1 MNFKKNI
8 FLIMMMFCMH
18 LIFADDYHFNNF
30 FIGDRAA
37 SMGGAYCAI
46 ADGPEGV
53 YYNPAGLSFSSS
65 NYFSLSA
72 NAIQYKQLI
81 YKGIKFDGAKESID
95 YTRRSFSFIPNFFG
109 FLQKYKHFTFA
120 FTVASPDSELF
131 DQRDS
136 FKIPSAA
143 NNGTSYTNNLN
154 VDLSKTYMVYEAGPS
169 FSFLPSKQF
178 SIGFGLFVRY
188 TNNRQIFQ
196 QSQVYDLENNSSQT
210 SDLYSNMRD
219 DMVSL
224 VGNFGIQYMPIK
236 YLSIGY
242 SASMPLHLVDVKS
255 QKTTVKEGINSLNLA
270 LGYFDAN
277 VAAKE
282 NDVINIFEDGL
293 FRSTFVKQTI
303 GIAGFITK
311 SVVVSL
317 DGSFYVAVQDE
328 ENEYADFHN
337 WFTWNVST
345 GVEWY
350 ITQNFPLRLG
360 FFTDNANTPE
370 LENGKTDQ
378 LDHVN
383 MYGGSFSIGYATAS
397 MSVNLGA
404 TISGGVGK
412 AQMIADS
419 TAIQDLEAF
428 AVTVFISGGYSF

>member
-1 MNFKKNI
+1 MNQRKL
-8 FLIMMMFCMH
+8 FLFIMMTFCLQMV
-18 LIFADDYHFNNF
+18 FADDYHFNNF

-72 NAIQYKQLI
+72 NAIQYKQMI
-81 YKGIKFDGAKESID
+81 YKGIKFNGAEESID

-120 FTVASPDSELF
+120 FTVASPDSELY

-136 FKIPSAA
+136 FKIPTVQG
-143 NNGTSYTNNLN
+143 GTKYTNNLN

-169 FSFLPSKQF
+169 FSFLPSKYF

-188 TNNRQIFQ
+188 TNSRQIFQ
-196 QSQVYDLENNSSQT
+196 QNQIYDLGNGSSQT
-210 SDLYSNMRD
+210 TYSSLYTRD
-219 DMVSL
+219 DIVSI
-224 VGNFGIQYMPIK
+224 VNNFGIQIMPIK

-242 SASMPLHLVDVKS
+242 SFSMPLHLVDIKS
-255 QKTTVKEGINSLNLA
+255 RKTTELSGINNPNLS
-270 LGYFDAN
+270 LGYFDGT
-277 VAAKE
+277 VESKE
-282 NDVINIFEDGL
+282 NETINIFENGL

-303 GIAGFITK
+303 GLAGFITK
-311 SVVVSL
+311 SVAVSV

-328 ENEYADFHN
+328 DNEYANFHN

-370 LENGKTDQ
+370 LDDGKTDQ

-383 MYGGSFSIGYATAS
+383 LYGGSFSIGYATSS

-412 AQMIADS
+412 AQMIGNS
-419 TAIQDLEAF
+419 TEIQDLEAF

>member
-1 MNFKKNI
+1 MKSKKIVSIIIMI
-8 FLIMMMFCMH
+8 FCLQI
-18 LIFADDYHFNNF
+18 IFADDYHFNNF

-53 YYNPAGLSFSSS
+53 YYNPAGLSFSTS

-72 NAIQYKQLI
+72 NAIQYKQMI
-81 YKGIKFDGAKESID
+81 YKGIKFNGAEESID

-120 FTVASPDSELF
+120 FTVASPDSELY

-136 FKIPSAA
+136 FEIPTSQ
-143 NNGTSYTNNLN
+143 NGTKYTNNLN

-169 FSFLPSKQF
+169 FSFLPSKQL
-178 SIGFGLFVRY
+178 SVGFGLFVRY
-188 TNNRQIFQ
+188 TNNRQIYQ
-196 QSQVYDLENNSSQT
+196 QSQIYDLENGSSQT
-210 SDLYSNMRD
+210 SYSSSYMRD
-219 DMVSL
+219 DIISIVN
-224 VGNFGIQYMPIK
+224 NFGVQYMPIK

-242 SASMPLHLVDVKS
+242 SFSMPLHLVDIKS
-255 QKTTVKEGINSLNLA
+255 RKSTKLDGLNNPNLS
-270 LGYFDAN
+270 LGYFDGS
-277 VAAKE
+277 VGSKE
-282 NDVINIFEDGL
+282 NQVVNIFEDGL
-293 FRSTFVKQTI
+293 FRSTVVKQTI
-303 GIAGFITK
+303 GVAGFITK

-317 DGSFYVAVQDE
+317 DGSFYIAVQDE
-328 ENEYADFHN
+328 NNEYADFHN

-370 LENGKTDQ
+370 LEDGKTDQ

-383 MYGGSFSIGYATAS
+383 LYGGSFSIGYATSS

-412 AQMIADS
+412 AQMIGGS
-419 TAIQDLEAF
+419 KEIQDLEAF

>member
-8 FLIMMMFCMH
+8 FLIMMMFCIH

-72 NAIQYKQLI
+72 NAIQYKQFI

-120 FTVASPDSELF
+120 FTVASPDSELY

-136 FKIPSAA
+136 FKIP
-143 NNGTSYTNNLN
+143 TSTDGVKYTNNLN

-169 FSFLPSKQF
+169 FSFLPSKQL

-196 QSQVYDLENNSSQT
+196 QSQVYNLENESSQT
-210 SDLYSNMRD
+210 SFSSQYIRD
-219 DMVSL
+219 DIVSL
-224 VGNFGIQYMPIK
+224 VGNLGIQYMPIK

-255 QKTTVKEGINSLNLA
+255 NKVTALNGLNSPNLA

-277 VAAKE
+277 VVSKE

-303 GIAGFITK
+303 GIAGFINK
-311 SVVVSL
+311 SLVVSL

-328 ENEYADFHN
+328 KNKYADFHN
-337 WFTWNVST
+337 WFTWNLST
-345 GVEWY
+345 GIEWY

-370 LENGKTDQ
+370 LESGKTDQ

-412 AQMIADS
+412 AQMIGGS

>member
-1 MNFKKNI
+1 MKKSI
-8 FLIMMMFCMH
+8 LVIVMSFCLQMV
-18 LIFADDYHFNNF
+18 FADDYHFNNF

-72 NAIQYKQLI
+72 NAIQYKQMV
-81 YKGIKFDGAKESID
+81 YKGIKFNGAEESID

-120 FTVASPDSELF
+120 FTVASPDSELY

-136 FKIPSAA
+136 FKIP
-143 NNGTSYTNNLN
+143 TSTSGLKYTDNLN

-169 FSFLPSKQF
+169 FSFLPSKQL

-188 TNNRQIFQ
+188 TNNREIFQ
-196 QSQVYDLENNSSQT
+196 QSHVFDLEDGSSQT
-210 SDLYSNMRD
+210 TYSSLYRRD
-219 DMVSL
+219 DIVSI
-224 VGNFGIQYMPIK
+224 VNNFGIQYMPIK

-242 SASMPLHLVDVKS
+242 SFSMPLHLVDVKS
-255 QKTTVKEGINSLNLA
+255 NKVTTLEGINSSNLA
-270 LGYFDAN
+270 AGYFDAQ
-277 VAAKE
+277 VASKE

-303 GIAGFITK
+303 GVAGFITK
-311 SVVVSL
+311 SLVVSL
-317 DGSFYVAVQDE
+317 DGSFYVTVQDE

-337 WFTWNVST
+337 WFTWNIST
-345 GVEWY
+345 GMEWY

-383 MYGGSFSIGYATAS
+383 LYGGSFSIGYATSS

-412 AQMIADS
+412 AQMIGGS

>member
-1 MNFKKNI
+1 MKMKKSLFVI
-8 FLIMMMFCMH
+8 VMMFVLQM
-18 LIFADDYHFNNF
+18 IFADEYHFNNF

-72 NAIQYKQLI
+72 NAIQYKQFI

-136 FKIPSAA
+136 FKIPTLE
-143 NNGTSYTNNLN
+143 NGLSYTNNLN

-169 FSFLPSKQF
+169 FSFLPSKQL

-188 TNNRQIFQ
+188 TNKREIFQ
-196 QSQVYDLENNSSQT
+196 QSQIYDLKNKASKTSFSSQ
-210 SDLYSNMRD
+210 YIRD
-219 DMVSL
+219 DIVCL

-255 QKTTVKEGINSLNLA
+255 QKTTVMEGINKPNML
-270 LGYFDAN
+270 LGYFDAG
-277 VAAKE
+277 VDSRE

-317 DGSFYVAVQDE
+317 DGSFYVAVQDV
-328 ENEYADFHN
+328 ENEYSDFRN

-370 LENGKTDQ
+370 LESGKTDQ

-412 AQMIADS
+412 AQMIAGS